1 MDALIPMEDMRIL
14 VGHLSAQKV
23 AEVRAWCE
31 LCEAFL
37 ASEPE
42 QRSVVAKRLAEEFSA
57 RISGGLSLKTIY
69 RRALKYKTN
78 GWRGLIHGQDLRVAT
93 QQNSV
98 GISGNMAFIEYWN
111 MLCGE
116 YQRGTAAAFRALVG
130 NLRAGQ
136 MIPGYGTWRE
146 IWRMERPGRPVPAVC
161 PYRAGV
167 LLPNGWSQANL
178 NRHKPNKYALRV
190 LRTGAL
196 SASNLLPMIPRTRAG
211 LLRGQIIEI
220 DDMWHDVKVRYGNA
234 PAERCIELAMIDV
247 ATGYRSY
254 LLKPIRRREDNT
266 RELVMP
272 RMMPYLLG
280 YWLVVQ
286 GYRAEG
292 ALICG
297 EHATAALN
305 QRLKMA
311 IEDVTGGKVRFQAGG
326 ILSKPLL
333 KGLYDGRPRGNFRF
347 KARLESSHS
356 LVHSELS
363 AVQGQVGYTHANT
376 PEELYGRDKEER
388 ALQRICNALAKA
400 SPDLA
405 ERLQWP
411 YIPYEDYAQI
421 VRQAVDTIN
430 DRIDHS
436 LEGWEEQGFITGTF
450 RASVD
455 DAWQDIS
462 QLNALPPAI
471 KEAWLAELKL
481 HPENFKTR
489 RLSPTEA
496 WEKREGDVVRTGRWA
511 MPLILGEELAVV
523 CTVSEQCTLRVKDP
537 EIDLDL
543 TYAAVVHDEDGSES
557 LLQRGSKV
565 KVWVNPLEPTVA
577 YVANEVGVYKGIV
590 PVMAAGHQD
599 NLESLQRNLGLRQH
613 VLSLE
618 RKAIAPTLEARVAE
632 RSAAKAHNERVIAEA
647 KAAAKA
653 PHKKAPIQQ
662 APSKAS
668 TGVTLDDLIF

>member
-31 LCEAFL
+31 LCETFL
-37 ASEPE
+37 AAEPE
-42 QRSVVAKRLAEEFSA
+42 QRCVVAKRLAQAFA
-57 RISGGLSLKTIY
+57 PRIRGGLSLKTIY
-69 RRALKYKTN
+69 RRALRYKTN

-93 QQNSV
+93 QQHSP
-98 GISGNMAFIEYWN
+98 GISGNMAFIEYWS
-111 MLCGE
+111 MLCGQ
-116 YQRGTAAAFRALVG
+116 YQRGSAAAFRALVG

-136 MIPGYGTWRE
+136 VIPGYGTWRE
-146 IWRMERPGRPVPAVC
+146 IWRMERPGRPLPSVC
-161 PYRAGV
+161 PYRVGV

-211 LLRGQIIEI
+211 LKRGQIIEI
-220 DDMWHDVKVRYGNA
+220 DDMWHDVKVRYGNHA
-234 PAERCIELAMIDV
+234 AERCIELAMIDV

-272 RMMPYLLG
+272 RMMPYLLS

-305 QRLKMA
+305 DRLRMA

-363 AVQGQVGYTHANT
+363 HIQGQVGYTHDNA

-388 ALQRICNALAKA
+388 ALQRICTALANA

-411 YIPYEDYAQI
+411 YIPYEDYAKL
-421 VRQAVDTIN
+421 VAQAVQTIN
-430 DRIDHS
+430 DRIDHA
-436 LEGWEEQGFITGTF
+436 LEGWEAQGFITGTF
-450 RASVD
+450 RPTSE
-455 DAWQDIS
+455 DAWQDIEH
-462 QLNALPPAI
+462 LNALPPAI

-496 WEKREGDVVRTGRWA
+496 WEKRADDVVRVGRWA
-511 MPLILGEELAVV
+511 MPLLLGEELALV
-523 CTVSEQCTLRVKDP
+523 CTVTDQCTLRVKDD

-557 LLQRGSKV
+557 LLARGQKV

-577 YVANEVGVYKGIV
+577 YVANESGVYKGIV
-590 PVMAAGHQD
+590 PVMASGHQD
-599 NLESLQRNLGLRQH
+599 NLESLTHNLGLRQH
-613 VLSLE
+613 VLALE
-618 RKAIAPTLEARVAE
+618 RQAIAPLLEARVQA
-632 RSAAKAHNERVIAEA
+632 RSAAQAHNAKVIAEVKEMVRA
-647 KAAAKA
+647 KPEPKPTKAK
-653 PHKKAPIQQ
+653 
-662 APSKAS
+662 SNVS
-668 TGVTLDDLIF
+668 LDDLIF